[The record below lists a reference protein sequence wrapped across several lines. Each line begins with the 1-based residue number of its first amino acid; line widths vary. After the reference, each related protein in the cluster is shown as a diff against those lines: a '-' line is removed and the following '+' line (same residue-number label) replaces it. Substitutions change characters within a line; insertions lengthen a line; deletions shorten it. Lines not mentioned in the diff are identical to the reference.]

1 MAKSTRNA
9 MRKRRHARVRSKII
23 GTKERPRLNVFRSLS
38 GIYVQLIDDTEGHT
52 LAAAST
58 LDPEIKSKAK
68 DLTKSEQAELVG
80 QAIAQDAKEIGVEEV
95 VFDRGGYR
103 FQGRLKALADAA
115 REAGLKF

>member
-1 MAKSTRNA
+1 MAKRTRNE
-9 MRKRRHARVRSKII
+9 MRKRRHTRVRSKIS
-23 GTKERPRLNVFRSLS
+23 GTRERPRLNVFRSLS
-38 GIYVQLIDDTEGHT
+38 GIYVQLIDDVEGHT

-68 DLTKSEQAELVG
+68 GLTKSEQAKLVG
-80 QAIAQDAKEIGVEEV
+80 EAIAHGAKELGVKEV

-115 REAGLKF
+115 RGAGLKF